1 MMTAKIEGKE
11 LVIRVPLN
19 SEPRVSSTQKS
30 KMIAGNGVWEK
41 TDLQYLGE
49 DVKISVNA
57 LIPNK

>member
-19 SEPRVSSTQKS
+19 DTPRVSSTGKT
-30 KMIAGNGVWEK
+30 KMIAGNGVFEK
-41 TDLQYLGE
+41 PGLTYEGD